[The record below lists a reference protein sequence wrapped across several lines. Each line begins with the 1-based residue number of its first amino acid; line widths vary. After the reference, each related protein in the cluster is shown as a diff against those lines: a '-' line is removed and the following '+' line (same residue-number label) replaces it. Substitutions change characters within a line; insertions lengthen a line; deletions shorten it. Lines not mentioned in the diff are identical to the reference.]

1 MYEAMNDA
9 GHSKTPLILI
19 LNDNAMSISKNV
31 GAVSKHLRSLRMS
44 PFYFRFK
51 TRDRKLSEKTFFN
64 RQTYRKYIKA
74 NKTFLPQ
81 ACNPYND
88 F

>member
-31 GAVSKHLRSLRMS
+31 GAVSKHLRSLRMVAVLF
-44 PFYFRFK
+44 PFK
-51 TRDRKLSEKTFFN
+51 TRG
-64 RQTYRKYIKA
+64 
-74 NKTFLPQ
+74 
-81 ACNPYND
+81 
-88 F
+88 